1 MKKTAIKQFTIAIA
15 IPVILG
21 VLAAFLTNE
30 NMNIYDDIVVPPLA
44 PPVKLFPIVWTILY
58 ILMGISSSLVFRQ
71 RTLHTP
77 YAFHEKK
84 TTGAMETPL
93 SPGSSRT
100 TVRYQESEAAIKQK
114 EAVFDALYVY
124 ATQLFL
130 NFFWSIFFFNMRTFL
145 FAFIW
150 LLMLWI
156 AALVM
161 ILKFKKLSTPAG
173 LLQIPYLIWIS
184 FAGYLNFAIYWLNM

>member
-1 MKKTAIKQFTIAIA
+1 MKKTTIKQFLIAIA

-21 VLAAFLTNE
+21 VLAAFLTRE
-30 NMNIYDDIVVPPLA
+30 NMNIYDDIVVPSLA
-44 PPVKLFPIVWTILY
+44 PPVKLFPVVWTILY
-58 ILMGISSSLVFRQ
+58 ILMGISSGLVFRQ
-71 RTLHTP
+71 RTLRAP
-77 YAFHEKK
+77 YASRDKRP
-84 TTGAMETPL
+84 TGTMATPL
-93 SPGSSRT
+93 SSGSSST
-100 TVRYQESEAAIKQK
+100 TARYQESEAAIKQK

-156 AALVM
+156 AVLVM
-161 ILKFKKLSTPAG
+161 ILKFKEHSTPAG

-184 FAGYLNFAIYWLNM
+184 FAGYLNFSIYWLNM

>member
-1 MKKTAIKQFTIAIA
+1 MKKTAIKQFAIAIA
-15 IPVILG
+15 IPVTLG
-21 VLAAFLTNE
+21 ALAAFLTRG

-44 PPVKLFPIVWTILY
+44 PPMKLFPIAWTILY
-58 ILMGISSSLVFRQ
+58 ILMGISSGLVFRQ
-71 RTLHTP
+71 RILHTP
-77 YAFHEKK
+77 YASREKRP
-84 TTGAMETPL
+84 TGAMETSR
-93 SPGSSRT
+93 SPGLSRT
-100 TVRYQESEAAIKQK
+100 TARYQESEAAIKQK

-156 AALVM
+156 AVLVM